1 MPENPIRTE
10 APGEPIR
17 LALRPK
23 EAAAALGIGARL
35 LWEKTN
41 CGDIPH
47 VKIGRCVT
55 YPVDLL
61 RDWLARQAEGGGR

>member
-23 EAAAALGIGARL
+23 EAAEALGIGTRL
-35 LWEKTN
+35 LWELTN
-41 CGDIPH
+41 RGDIPC
-47 VKIGRCVT
+47 VRIGRCVT

-61 RDWLARQAEGGGR
+61 REWLARQSEGGGR